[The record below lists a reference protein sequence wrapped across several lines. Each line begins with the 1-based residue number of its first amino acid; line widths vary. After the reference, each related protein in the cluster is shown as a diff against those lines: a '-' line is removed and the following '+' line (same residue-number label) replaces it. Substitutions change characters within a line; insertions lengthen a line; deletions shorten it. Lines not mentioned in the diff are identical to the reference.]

1 MNIGFFGTAAAPG
14 IYLNVPFGAQ
24 PQFFV
29 QPPHVTQRPAPGAS
43 AAPFDN
49 KPPVTTLFVGNI
61 CDKAE
66 DDLVKSLLQECGPVS
81 TWKRIQGPNG
91 KLQAFGFC
99 EFDHP
104 DGTLRALRVL
114 NDFQLGNKKLVVKVE
129 DKTKA
134 LIREFLV
141 KRRESKGL
149 PVDQFGDDLPVDE
162 DTVKDDDVVK
172 ERITKLIESSQPDLL
187 EDVDDGELPDKDDD
201 QKDKDSASS
210 KRKFR
215 ALILKAANLWFS
227 SVSTV
232 LCDPGEGGRGHVRF
246 WVCITCEH
254 VPEFTFLE
262 CVLVDQSPSRRK
274 RSRSRSRSVNGKRR
288 KHRRSRSKDKK
299 TKRRRSESGSESSSR
314 SSSTSSRR
322 SAKGSKAKSDS
333 KSRRDRDD
341 SEDSDD
347 ARERRALKKKLKE
360 KEQSYLTRLKKWESR
375 ERRMAKH
382 YEREEVNDNTKQ
394 KMRQSEIKKL
404 KQFLEDY
411 DDDRDD
417 PKYFNMNAKGSTLYQ
432 RKRLYEREREQD
444 AKDRQ
449 REQEEIEELKKAI
462 LEENKN
468 IENVDEEAKKRHQM
482 QEEEALRK
490 HRENSGSPNPH
501 LSLGQKMLAAASAEA
516 NGEGSASPSGSASN
530 DAKVAGDGV
539 MKIGGW
545 ATVNSEGTPTQ
556 SMSPAPAAFSKPST
570 AAATSIVSSSTV
582 KKPNVSA
589 RLNGVFGVDDDEDDQ
604 IVGMMKKKPL
614 KPFEITQEDRMQAM
628 TAEERKKMIRD
639 LIERIPT
646 QKEDLFAYPIQWS
659 FVDEDLV
666 KSRIRPWVSK
676 KILEYI
682 GEEETSLVD
691 FVCEKVSAQ
700 SPPNKLLRDIAM
712 VLDEEAEIFVVKMWR
727 LLIYESES
735 KRLGIPAKS
744 SSS

>member
-1 MNIGFFGTAAAPG
+1 MAYRGGPASRFGMMAGPGFRPPMPPMGGMPM
-14 IYLNVPFGAQ
+14 PFTAQ

-29 QPPHVTQRPAPGAS
+29 QPPHVAQRPGAGAS
-43 AAPFDN
+43 AGPGTFDN
-49 KPPVTTLFVGNI
+49 KPPVTTVFVGNI

-66 DDLVKSLLQECGPVS
+66 DELVKSLLQECGPVS

-91 KLQAFGFC
+91 RLQAFGFC

-141 KRRESKGL
+141 KRREAKGL
-149 PVDQFGDDLPVDE
+149 SVDHFGDDLPVDE
-162 DTVKDDDVVK
+162 DIVKDDDVVK

-187 EDVDDGELPDKDDD
+187 EDMDDGELPDKDDD
-201 QKDKDSASS
+201 KDKDSTSS
-210 KRKFR
+210 KRK
-215 ALILKAANLWFS
+215 
-227 SVSTV
+227 
-232 LCDPGEGGRGHVRF
+232 DH
-246 WVCITCEH
+246 
-254 VPEFTFLE
+254 
-262 CVLVDQSPSRRK
+262 SPSRRK
-274 RSRSRSRSVNGKRR
+274 RSRSRSRSVDSKRR

-299 TKRRRSESGSESSSR
+299 SKRRRSESGSRSSSR
-314 SSSTSSRR
+314 DSSTSSRK
-322 SAKGSKAKSDS
+322 SAKKGKSDS
-333 KSRRDRDD
+333 RSRRDREE

-360 KEQSYLTRLKKWESR
+360 KEQSYLARLKKWESR

-382 YEREEVNDNTKQ
+382 YERDEVGEANKQ
-394 KMRQSEIKKL
+394 KQRQSEIKKL

-417 PKYFNMNAKGSTLYQ
+417 QKYFNMNAKGSTLYS

-468 IENVDEEAKKRHQM
+468 IENIDEEAKKRHQL
-482 QEEEALRK
+482 QEEEAMRK
-490 HRENSGSPNPH
+490 HRADSGSPNPH
-501 LSLGQKMLAAASAEA
+501 ITLGQKPPIAPEA
-516 NGEGSASPSGSASN
+516 NGERSPSPSGSASN
-530 DAKVAGDGV
+530 SNDARVADGV
-539 MKIGGW
+539 MKTGGW
-545 ATVNSEGTPTQ
+545 ATLNNDGTPNQ
-556 SMSPAPAAFSKPST
+556 NMSPAPANFSKPST
-570 AAATSIVSSSTV
+570 AAAPPVVPSSNAP
-582 KKPNVSA
+582 KPNVSA

-604 IVGMMKKKPL
+604 IVGMTRKKPL

-646 QKEDLFAYPIQWS
+646 QKDDLFAYPIEWA

-666 KSRIRPWVSK
+666 KNRIRPWVSK

-682 GEEETSLVD
+682 GEEEQSLVE
-691 FVCEKVSAQ
+691 FVCEKVSGQ
-700 SPPNKLLRDIAM
+700 SPPQKLLRDIAM

-744 SSS
+744 SNS

>member
-1 MNIGFFGTAAAPG
+1 MAFRGGPPPRFGMMPG
-14 IYLNVPFGAQ
+14 YRPPMPPMGGMPMPFGAQ

-210 KRKFR
+210 KRK
-215 ALILKAANLWFS
+215 
-227 SVSTV
+227 
-232 LCDPGEGGRGHVRF
+232 
-246 WVCITCEH
+246 
-254 VPEFTFLE
+254 
-262 CVLVDQSPSRRK
+262 DQSPSRRK